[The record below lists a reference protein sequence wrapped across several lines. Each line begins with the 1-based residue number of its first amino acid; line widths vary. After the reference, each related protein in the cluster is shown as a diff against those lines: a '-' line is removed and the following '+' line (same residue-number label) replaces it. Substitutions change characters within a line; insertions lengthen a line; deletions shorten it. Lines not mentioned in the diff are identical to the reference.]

1 MIIEL
6 LLLAAFG
13 VATAGGIGVIV
24 RKGVTSRKF
33 NSKLGL
39 PAPEP
44 QRMVLGPPQQ
54 LMLEAPRAEIPE
66 DIRRELDESYEMSRD
81 KWDAEFHA
89 SLNASSAREVLAIRS
104 NYSYDGDNLPDHTLL
119 KDCTCADC
127 TGA

>member
-6 LLLAAFG
+6 LLLAVFG

-24 RKGVTSRKF
+24 KKGVTSRKF
-33 NSKLGL
+33 NSRLGL

-54 LMLEAPRAEIPE
+54 LMLEAPRREIPE
-66 DIRRELDESYEMSRD
+66 DIRRELDRTPEED
-81 KWDAEFHA
+81 WDAQFHQALEA
-89 SLNASSAREVLAIRS
+89 SPSREVLAIRS
-104 NYSYDGDNLPDHTLL
+104 NYAYDGDALPDHTLL

-127 TGA
+127 TSA